1 MTTNSMSS
9 SSSSSTNSTPCLPN
23 VPHHTSSLD
32 GTSRHSKI
40 RGGSLSQ
47 GSSSLDPPAKSSPL
61 TNTSSTSP
69 RVRFN
74 LSPSTR
80 RRSSSP
86 SPARN
91 SQRHLTDSA
100 PDFTPS
106 KSSRKQSESPSAYT
120 SHFPEH
126 PSTTRLHAL
135 PQPPPRT
142 HQGSHL
148 SPLHQQPAPHGNRPA
163 VGEADQQHSKVPL
176 EPPPTNKSS
185 PLKHRKLSYARNR
198 RQRILQ
204 IINATYAVLSG
215 KPLEG
220 SPRSAVP
227 FLSWDCNANQRI
239 QCSGLSCMQG

>member
-1 MTTNSMSS
+1 M
-9 SSSSSTNSTPCLPN
+9 SSSSSTNSIQSLPT

-40 RGGSLSQ
+40 RGRSLSQ
-47 GSSSLDPPAKSSPL
+47 GSSSSDPPSKSSPL
-61 TNTSSTSP
+61 RKTSSTSP
-69 RVRFN
+69 RVRFS

-80 RRSSSP
+80 RRSCSP
-86 SPARN
+86 FSARK
-91 SQRHLTDSA
+91 SQCYLTDSA
-100 PDFTPS
+100 PVFTPS
-106 KSSRKQSESPSAYT
+106 KSSRKQSGSPSAYP
-120 SHFPEH
+120 SHFPED

-135 PQPPPRT
+135 PQPSLKT

-148 SPLHQQPAPHGNRPA
+148 SSLHQQPAPHGNRQA
-163 VGEADQQHSKVPL
+163 VGEVDQPHSKVTL
-176 EPPPTNKSS
+176 EPPATTKSS

-215 KPLEG
+215 KPLKG

-227 FLSWDCNANQRI
+227 FPSWDGNANQRI